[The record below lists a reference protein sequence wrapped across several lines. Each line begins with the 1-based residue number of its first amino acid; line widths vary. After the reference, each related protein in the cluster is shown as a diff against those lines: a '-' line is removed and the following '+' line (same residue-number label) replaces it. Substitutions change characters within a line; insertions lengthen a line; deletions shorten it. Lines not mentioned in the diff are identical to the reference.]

1 MLYTFDENTYEEVLI
16 DLFESMG
23 YRHVYGYKTE
33 HDYKLPFY
41 IEEVQSALKRLNPK
55 VPQAVLDLAMSK
67 LLDLPRGT
75 LTDINELCL
84 NRIQNGMEIGYYHD
98 DEQDTEIV
106 RLIDYDN
113 IGNNSF
119 ICANQWTFIEKEN
132 CRPDIVLFINGLPL
146 VLIELKSPS
155 RFQTDASEGYL
166 QIERYKTQIP
176 SFFAYNQICVISDMA
191 ISKAGTITSD
201 ESRFMEWKTTDGNYE
216 STKFADYKTFFTGMF
231 EQNRL
236 LDIVK
241 NFICY
246 SVEGLKKFK
255 ILAAYHQYFAVKK
268 AVESTIKGTKTNGK
282 GGVFWHTQGSGKSLS
297 MVFYAHL
304 LRHEISG
311 LTLVVITDRNDLDG
325 QLFRQFLKCA
335 GFLRQEPVQAKSQEH
350 LKNLLDGRVAN
361 GIFFSTMGKFL
372 DPEKPFTDRKNIVV
386 MADEAHRSQY
396 GLIEKTKLVK
406 NADGNK
412 EAHLVIGV
420 ARRIRKS
427 LPNATYIGFTG
438 TPVSEK
444 DRNTIEVFGNYID
457 IYDMTQ
463 AVEDGATRPVYYES
477 RVVKL
482 KLDKATLKKIDDEY
496 DVLAEEADSAAIE
509 KSKQM
514 LGGLDSIL
522 SNDTTINSLVTDI
535 LKHYEDTRENY
546 LTGKAMIVAYDRK
559 CAMKIYKKILDIHPN
574 WNEKVKIVMTEGK
587 KDPVEWH
594 KFVGNKA
601 YRDRLATI
609 FKDDESEFKIAI
621 VVDMWLTGFDVP
633 SLATMYIYKPMSG
646 HNLMQA
652 IARVNRVFEDKEGG
666 LIVDYIGIAAAL
678 KRAMN
683 DYTNRDKDNY
693 GDPDINK
700 QAYPKFKEKLG
711 VCKDL
716 LYGYDY
722 SGFFSGNN
730 KVMAETI
737 LGAVNY
743 LMEPTKKDDCDDF
756 LRQASLLKNALSLC
770 ASLAT
775 KEERYQASFMETVR
789 VMITR
794 LNNPNGGKIS
804 LPEINQRVN
813 ELIKHSV
820 KSDGVINIFKDAGE
834 IYSLFNKTFLAEIAR
849 MKHKNIAVEVLKK
862 LLDEQ
867 IKLYRK
873 SNVVQSRKF
882 SEIMNSSYSKY
893 LSGMLTNQEVIEE
906 LLKMAEEIRKAQEEG
921 NSLNLS
927 IEEKAFYDALTRPE
941 AVKDFYSNENLIAL
955 TRELTDTLRKNR
967 TVDWQKKESARAK
980 MRNIVRRLLRK
991 YKYPPDEA
999 EGATK
1004 TVIEQC
1010 ELWADNAKWDRVPEN
1025 NHYKGLNY
1033 QNHIKVRKV
1042 ADEKN
1047 MDSEF

>member
-1 MLYTFDENTYEEVLI
+1 MARTFNEDAYEQVLI
-16 DLFESMG
+16 SLFEGMG
-23 YRHVYGYKTE
+23 YRHVCGYDVE
-33 HDYKLPFY
+33 RDYKVPLYLDELRP
-41 IEEVQSALKRLNPK
+41 ALRRLNPGIS
-55 VPQAVLDLAMSK
+55 QTILDSAVEK
-67 LLDLPRGT
+67 LLDLPKGS
-75 LTDINELCL
+75 LEDVNETGL
-84 NRIQNGMEIGYYHD
+84 NYIQNGLEVGYYHD
-98 DEQDTEIV
+98 GEPDTEIV

-113 IGNNSF
+113 VQNNSF

-132 CRPDIVLFINGLPL
+132 CRPDIVLFVNGLPL
-146 VLIELKSPS
+146 VLVELKSPS
-155 RFQTDASEGYL
+155 RSQTDASEGYL
-166 QIERYKTQIP
+166 QIQRYKKDIP
-176 SFFAYNQICVISDMA
+176 SSFNYNQICVISDMA
-191 ISKAGTITSD
+191 TSRAGTITSD
-201 ESRFMEWKTTDGNYE
+201 ESRFMNWKTTDGSYE
-216 STKFADYKTFFTGMF
+216 STQFADYKTFFVGMF
-231 EQNRL
+231 EKNRL
-236 LDIVK
+236 LDIVQ

-255 ILAAYHQYFAVKK
+255 ILAAYHQYFAVRK
-268 AVESTIKGTKTNGK
+268 AVESTVKGSETDGK

-304 LRHEISG
+304 LRQRISG

-325 QLFRQFLKCA
+325 QLFKQFLACKA
-335 GFLRQEPVQAKSQEH
+335 FLREEPVQTESQEH
-350 LKNLLDGRVAN
+350 LQTLLDGRVAN

-396 GLIEKTKLVK
+396 GLIEKTKMVK
-406 NADGNK
+406 TVDGK
-412 EAHLVIGV
+412 EEAHLVIGA

-427 LPNATYIGFTG
+427 LPGATYIGFTG
-438 TPVSEK
+438 TPVSSK
-444 DRNTIEVFGNYID
+444 DHNTIEVFGNYID
-457 IYDMTQ
+457 VYDMTQ

-482 KLDKATLKKIDDEY
+482 NLDPETLQKIDDEY
-496 DVLAEEADSAAIE
+496 DILAEETDPAAIE
-509 KSKQM
+509 KSKRM
-514 LGGLDSIL
+514 LGGLDAVL
-522 SNDTTINSLVTDI
+522 SNDATIDSLVTDI
-535 LKHYEDTRENY
+535 LYHYETTRANY

-559 CAMKIYKKILDIHPN
+559 CAMKIYRKILDIHPD
-574 WNEKVKIVMTEGK
+574 WTEKVKVVMTEGK
-587 KDPVEWH
+587 KDPQDWH
-594 KFVGNKA
+594 TVVGNKA
-601 YRDRLATI
+601 YRDKLALA

-633 SLATMYIYKPMSG
+633 SLSTMYVYKPMSG

-678 KRAMN
+678 KQAMN
-683 DYTNRDKDNY
+683 DYTNRDKKNF

-722 SGFFSGNN
+722 SDFFSGDNQ
-730 KVMAETI
+730 KMAGAI

-743 LMEPTKKDDCDDF
+743 LMEPAREEERDDF
-756 LRQASLLKNALSLC
+756 LKQATLLKNALSLC

-775 KEERYQASFMETVR
+775 EDERYHASFMETVR

-794 LNNPNGGKIS
+794 IVNPGGGKIS

-813 ELIKHSV
+813 ELIKQSV
-820 KSDGVINIFKDAGE
+820 KSDGVVNLFEDSGE
-834 IYSLFNKTFLAEIAR
+834 TYSLFNPSFIEEVAK

-862 LLDEQ
+862 LLEEQ

-873 SNVVQSRKF
+873 TNVVQSQKF
-882 SEIMNSSYSKY
+882 SEIMQRALNEY
-893 LSGMLTNQEVIEE
+893 LNGMLTNQQVIDE
-906 LLKMAEEIRKAQEEG
+906 LLKMAEEMRKAQEDG
-921 NSLNLS
+921 NNLNLS
-927 IEEKAFYDALTRPE
+927 PEEKAFYDALTRPE
-941 AVKDFYSNENLIAL
+941 AVRDFYSNDELIAL
-955 TRELTDTLRKNR
+955 TKELTETLRKNR
-967 TVDWQKKESARAK
+967 TVDWQRKESARAK

-1010 ELWADNAKWDRVPEN
+1010 ELWADNAV
-1025 NHYKGLNY
+1025 
-1033 QNHIKVRKV
+1033 
-1042 ADEKN
+1042 
-1047 MDSEF
+1047 